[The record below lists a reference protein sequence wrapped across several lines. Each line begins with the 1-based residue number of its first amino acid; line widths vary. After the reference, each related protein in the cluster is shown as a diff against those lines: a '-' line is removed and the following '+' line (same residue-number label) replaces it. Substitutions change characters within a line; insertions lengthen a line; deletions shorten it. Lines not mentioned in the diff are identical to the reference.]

1 MTNYFL
7 IVFNH
12 VNATLQPILSI
23 HPSVGCLVSRSRR
36 TLFYDLI
43 SLTTLQL
50 LKWSSDLKYG
60 PCPLARDFGS
70 RVSGLV
76 YVKDS
81 LVLIK

>member
-1 MTNYFL
+1 MKNYFL

-50 LKWSSDLKYG
+50 PKWSSDLKYG
-60 PCPLARDFGS
+60 PCLPAYNVGS
-70 RVSGLV
+70 HVAGRILR
-76 YVKDS
+76 
-81 LVLIK
+81 